1 MCQTPNPW
9 EARYSTETYRY
20 KGQQFSLSDSEY
32 SVCRECG
39 FDVVLPRQK
48 RQNEARIRDEHR
60 RIDGLLTGPQ
70 IKAIRRRLGL
80 TQAEAARLMGGGDN
94 AFSKYER
101 GEVTQS
107 VAMNQLL
114 LVLAA
119 VPDALAVLAPRK
131 SSVSVQ
137 TEHVPDALAVLA
149 IRKSSASVQTE
160 HIAQLMTVQ
169 VGGRVAPG
177 DCSPEA
183 LTRTGQGDFHHPA
196 PPLMC
201 LVATPPIS
209 ARQPAA
215 GEAGSVPTIG

>member
-1 MCQTPNPW
+1 MSFCR
-9 EARYSTETYRY
+9 ARNVGTRRGS
-20 KGQQFSLSDSEY
+20 
-32 SVCRECG
+32 
-39 FDVVLPRQK
+39 
-48 RQNEARIRDEHR
+48 RDEHR

-119 VPDALAVLAPRK
+119 VPDALEVLATRK

-137 TEHVPDALAVLA
+137 SEHVPDALAVLA
-149 IRKSSASVQTE
+149 IRKSPASVQSE
-160 HIAQLMTVQ
+160 HISQLMAIQ
-169 VGGRVAPG
+169 VHDGFTDRPIRHEHTTRVFVERA
-177 DCSPEA
+177 
-183 LTRTGQGDFHHPA
+183 RTYPDE
-196 PPLMC
+196 PL
-201 LVATPPIS
+201 
-209 ARQPAA
+209 AA
-215 GEAGSVPTIG
+215 

>member
-1 MCQTPNPW
+1 MTKSPDCPMCQTPNPW
-9 EARYSTETYRY
+9 EARHSTETYGY

-119 VPDALAVLAPRK
+119 VPGALEVLATGK
-131 SSVSVQ
+131 TSVSVQ
-137 TEHVPDALAVLA
+137 TGYVPDELAVLA
-149 IRKSSASVQTE
+149 IRKSPASVHSE
-160 HIAQLMTVQ
+160 HISQLMTVQ
-169 VGGRVAPG
+169 VSDGFAEHPIRYQPTTGVIVERARTYP
-177 DCSPEA
+177 DEH
-183 LTRTGQGDFHHPA
+183 LTA
-196 PPLMC
+196 
-201 LVATPPIS
+201 
-209 ARQPAA
+209 
-215 GEAGSVPTIG
+215 

>member
-9 EARYSTETYRY
+9 EARHSTETYRY

-48 RQNEARIRDEHR
+48 RRNEARIRDEPR
-60 RIDGLLTGPQ
+60 RIDGLLTGRQ
-70 IKAIRRRLGL
+70 IKAIRRRLRL

-114 LVLAA
+114 LLLDARPDGLRVLAG
-119 VPDALAVLAPRK
+119 R
-131 SSVSVQ
+131 
-137 TEHVPDALAVLA
+137 E
-149 IRKSSASVQTE
+149 SSASVQSE
-160 HIAQLMTVQ
+160 HVLRPRTVQ
-169 VGGRVAPG
+169 VPDAITERPIRHQHAKRVSVKRA
-177 DCSPEA
+177 
-183 LTRTGQGDFHHPA
+183 RTYPVER
-196 PPLMC
+196 L
-201 LVATPPIS
+201 
-209 ARQPAA
+209 AA
-215 GEAGSVPTIG
+215 

>member
-1 MCQTPNPW
+1 MTKSPDCPMCQTPNPW
-9 EARYSTETYRY
+9 EPRHSTETYGY
-20 KGQQFSLSDSEY
+20 KGQLFSLSDSEY

-48 RQNEARIRDEHR
+48 RRNEARIRDEHR

-70 IKAIRRRLGL
+70 IKAIRKRLGL

-119 VPDALAVLAPRK
+119 VPDALEVLAARE

-137 TEHVPDALAVLA
+137 PERVPGALEVFA
-149 IRKSSASVQTE
+149 IRKSSASVHSE
-160 HIAQLMTVQ
+160 HVSQLTSVQ
-169 VGGRVAPG
+169 VPDGFTDRPMRYQPTTRVVVERA
-177 DCSPEA
+177 
-183 LTRTGQGDFHHPA
+183 RTYPDE
-196 PPLMC
+196 L
-201 LVATPPIS
+201 L
-209 ARQPAA
+209 AA
-215 GEAGSVPTIG
+215 

>member
-9 EARYSTETYRY
+9 EARHSAETYRY

-48 RQNEARIRDEHR
+48 RRNEARIRDEHR
-60 RIDGLLTGPQ
+60 RIDGLLTGRQ
-70 IKAIRRRLGL
+70 IKAIRRRLRL

-114 LVLAA
+114 ILLGARPDGLRVLAGRETSA
-119 VPDALAVLAPRK
+119 SVHSVHVLRPRTVQVPDAIAERPIRHQHARR
-131 SSVSVQ
+131 VSVKRARSYPV
-137 TEHVPDALAVLA
+137 E
-149 IRKSSASVQTE
+149 R
-160 HIAQLMTVQ
+160 
-169 VGGRVAPG
+169 
-177 DCSPEA
+177 
-183 LTRTGQGDFHHPA
+183 
-196 PPLMC
+196 
-201 LVATPPIS
+201 LVA
-209 ARQPAA
+209 
-215 GEAGSVPTIG
+215 

>member
-1 MCQTPNPW
+1 MTKSPDCPMCQTPNPW
-9 EARYSTETYRY
+9 EARHSTETYRY

-32 SVCRECG
+32 SVCRKCG

-119 VPDALAVLAPRK
+119 VPDALEVLATRK

-149 IRKSSASVQTE
+149 IRKSSVSVQSE
-160 HIAQLMTVQ
+160 HISQLMTVQ
-169 VGGRVAPG
+169 VPDGFTDRPIRHQHTTRVIVERA
-177 DCSPEA
+177 
-183 LTRTGQGDFHHPA
+183 RTYPDE
-196 PPLMC
+196 L
-201 LVATPPIS
+201 L
-209 ARQPAA
+209 AA
-215 GEAGSVPTIG
+215 

>member
-9 EARYSTETYRY
+9 EARHSTETYRY

-48 RQNEARIRDEHR
+48 RRNEARVRDEHR
-60 RIDGLLTGPQ
+60 RIDGLLTGRQ
-70 IKAIRRRLGL
+70 IKAIRRRLRL

-114 LVLAA
+114 LLLDARPDGLRVLAG
-119 VPDALAVLAPRK
+119 R
-131 SSVSVQ
+131 
-137 TEHVPDALAVLA
+137 E
-149 IRKSSASVQTE
+149 SSASVQSE
-160 HIAQLMTVQ
+160 HVLRPRTVQ
-169 VGGRVAPG
+169 VPDAITERPIRHQHAKRVSVKRA
-177 DCSPEA
+177 
-183 LTRTGQGDFHHPA
+183 RTYPVER
-196 PPLMC
+196 L
-201 LVATPPIS
+201 
-209 ARQPAA
+209 AA
-215 GEAGSVPTIG
+215 

>member
-9 EARYSTETYRY
+9 EARHSTETYGY
-20 KGQQFSLSDSEY
+20 KGQQFSLNDSEY

-48 RQNEARIRDEHR
+48 RRNEARIRDEHR

-70 IKAIRRRLGL
+70 IKAIRKRLGL

-119 VPDALAVLAPRK
+119 VPDALEILATRK
-131 SSVSVQ
+131 S
-137 TEHVPDALAVLA
+137 PALVH
-149 IRKSSASVQTE
+149 SE
-160 HIAQLMTVQ
+160 HISQLMTVQ
-169 VGGRVAPG
+169 IHDGFTDRPIRHRHTTRVNVERA
-177 DCSPEA
+177 
-183 LTRTGQGDFHHPA
+183 RTYPDE
-196 PPLMC
+196 L
-201 LVATPPIS
+201 L
-209 ARQPAA
+209 AA
-215 GEAGSVPTIG
+215 

>member
-1 MCQTPNPW
+1 MCRTPTPW
-9 EARYSTETYRY
+9 EARYSTETYGY

-119 VPDALAVLAPRK
+119 VPDALGVLATRK
-131 SSVSVQ
+131 RSVSVQ
-137 TEHVPDALAVLA
+137 TEH
-149 IRKSSASVQTE
+149 IS
-160 HIAQLMTVQ
+160 LMTVQ
-169 VGGRVAPG
+169 VPDGFTDRPIRHQHTTRVIVERA
-177 DCSPEA
+177 
-183 LTRTGQGDFHHPA
+183 RTYPDE
-196 PPLMC
+196 L
-201 LVATPPIS
+201 L
-209 ARQPAA
+209 AA
-215 GEAGSVPTIG
+215 